1 MATRLS
7 GTVVEP
13 RTQDEYVVYL
23 DQNNPGGSGLAIDI
37 VSLEIKH
44 KSATK
49 DPDEPLLLSTCKV
62 QFWVDPDTHESV
74 FSAMQGDPETQ
85 WKLRV
90 TKNDA
95 LHWVGFVLLDLME
108 IQDTSGNYKYDIEAT
123 DGIARLKSIEYSGG
137 GTFYDDYETLYDH
150 LTTILADV
158 PLSAYYNP
166 GEEYLRI
173 NATLWPDGLTPT
185 TTDNQL
191 ELTRC
196 TYRAFRTIDRQGN
209 PVFSSSYDVLRELLF
224 AYGLRMMYSQ
234 GRYVLADVTD
244 YSRASGA
251 VEWVRRD
258 INGGVVANDTLSSW
272 SDWEVEVTKA
282 NIVAGGKITFLPALR
297 SAKLVYKHYSKQNV
311 LPNDA
316 VWENGSNPVVS
327 IQNFRTAAGLRIRMR
342 AAARVTVTAPV
353 GEDFPNQPIT
363 VVIGMRLTVDG
374 DTDYTLSRNVT
385 VSGGVASYTESTW
398 ETGSA
403 GIDFP
408 FALPAPPGF
417 SQQVSHQLEFL
428 TPEVPG
434 DGDLN
439 VQFFLQDVLRNGVT
453 WTGAGVTWR
462 VSDAYME
469 SSIEGS
475 VEDQYDFSIFNAN
488 NDAYS
493 GNSEVAEREVRL
505 GDGPTENSFGRIE
518 YFADPLWERTN
529 FWRKW
534 VNGSYESTSR
544 LHGAVLASDIL
555 ALRDR
560 RRIELNSTMIMG
572 YAPEYPLLRTGNR
585 YLPVECTHRISRGD
599 WRGKWIE
606 IDYVPTSSST
616 PVEQPSD
623 QNPLEQGGIV
633 QAPPDAPQ
641 PPVGNPG
648 DIYLP
653 GNLTNPGSNT
663 VPTTTGLGLTPGV
676 EVEVVDIVDTS
687 ADVPLYAGDTLTITH
702 PVTGELETVTVAY
715 DSALGVPGE
724 MTDPGAQPF
733 YEADGTITWLVPG
746 NGTVAIE
753 AITPTVALPANS
765 YVQVDPQYQQRL
777 QVELRKVFVPI
788 QVFGFTESLTVG
800 FTNAFWTAQGM
811 EGYHFTNV
819 HFAMGVNIGPI
830 TPKINLKY
838 YDATGFRYTVA
849 TYENSALRGTVSSS
863 ATAADGYYRVEVE
876 SMTAGTAPTG
886 LTLTLELVKIVS

>member
-1 MATRLS
+1 
-7 GTVVEP
+7 
-13 RTQDEYVVYL
+13 
-23 DQNNPGGSGLAIDI
+23 
-37 VSLEIKH
+37 
-44 KSATK
+44 
-49 DPDEPLLLSTCKV
+49 
-62 QFWVDPDTHESV
+62 
-74 FSAMQGDPETQ
+74 
-85 WKLRV
+85 
-90 TKNDA
+90 
-95 LHWVGFVLLDLME
+95 
-108 IQDTSGNYKYDIEAT
+108 
-123 DGIARLKSIEYSGG
+123 
-137 GTFYDDYETLYDH
+137 
-150 LTTILADV
+150 
-158 PLSAYYNP
+158 
-166 GEEYLRI
+166 
-173 NATLWPDGLTPT
+173 
-185 TTDNQL
+185 
-191 ELTRC
+191 
-196 TYRAFRTIDRQGN
+196 
-209 PVFSSSYDVLRELLF
+209 
-224 AYGLRMMYSQ
+224 
-234 GRYVLADVTD
+234 
-244 YSRASGA
+244 
-251 VEWVRRD
+251 
-258 INGGVVANDTLSSW
+258 
-272 SDWEVEVTKA
+272 
-282 NIVAGGKITFLPALR
+282 
-297 SAKLVYKHYSKQNV
+297 
-311 LPNDA
+311 
-316 VWENGSNPVVS
+316 
-327 IQNFRTAAGLRIRMR
+327 
-342 AAARVTVTAPV
+342 
-353 GEDFPNQPIT
+353 
-363 VVIGMRLTVDG
+363 MRLTVDG

-385 VSGGVASYTESTW
+385 VSGGIASYTESSW
-398 ETGSA
+398 ESGTPGA
-403 GIDFP
+403 FTFP

-417 SQQVSHQLEFL
+417 AQQVSHQLEFL

-434 DGDLN
+434 DGDLDI
-439 VQFFLQDVLRNGVT
+439 QFFLVDVLKNGIS
-453 WTGAGVTWR
+453 WTGADAAWR
-462 VSDAYME
+462 VADAYME
-469 SSIEGS
+469 TSIEGS
-475 VEDQYDFSIFNAN
+475 VEDQYDFSIFDAPNS
-488 NDAYS
+488 AYS
-493 GNSEVAEREVRL
+493 GNSETTEREVRL

-518 YFADPLWERTN
+518 YFTDPAWARTN

-534 VNGSYESTSR
+534 INGAYTSTSR

-560 RRIELNSTMIMG
+560 RRMELNTTMILTD
-572 YAPEYPLLRTGNR
+572 YAPEYPLLRSSNR
-585 YLPVECTHRISRGD
+585 FIPTDITHDIKRGR
-599 WRGKWIE
+599 WKGKWIE
-606 IDYVPTSSST
+606 IDYVPASAGAPT
-616 PVEQPSD
+616 EQPAD
-623 QNPLEQGGIV
+623 TNPLDLGGIV
-633 QAPPDAPQ
+633 QAPPLPPQ

-687 ADVPLYAGDTLTITH
+687 TDVPLYAGDTLTITH

-800 FTNAFWTAQGM
+800 FTDGFWTAQGM

-819 HFAMGVNIGPI
+819 HFAMAVNSGPI